1 MKRNVFYILFAA
13 VIAIIPAC
21 QKDNSD
27 QTTIL
32 EDKVKPQVSSP
43 CDSFSVKIDA
53 QVWPD
58 TSNLKANVSGGTAP
72 YAYQWSTGAQ
82 TQEAFVTASGTYS
95 VTVTDANGCTAI
107 TQTTINMVANPCAGF
122 KSGIEVDSAALGLIL
137 RAVPNGGTAPY
148 AYQWSTGAT
157 TQVVSATTSGTYTV
171 TVTDV
176 NGCTA
181 VQQITVNLAS
191 GPCAGFTNSIEVDS
205 AAVGL
210 ILRSKPNGGT
220 VPYAY
225 QWSTGATTQAV
236 TVTTF
241 GTYTVTATDANGC
254 TAAKAFTY

>member
-1 MKRNVFYILFAA
+1 MRQSLAQSLVETGCNLLGLHLQLLHVSCFSKKCAHCHTPRRTGVLEVTVSSNRRFFTFNVLKKMKRNVFYILFAA

-157 TQVVSATTSGTYTV
+157 TQVVRDRKSV
-171 TVTDV
+171 V
-176 NGCTA
+176 
-181 VQQITVNLAS
+181 
-191 GPCAGFTNSIEVDS
+191 
-205 AAVGL
+205 
-210 ILRSKPNGGT
+210 
-220 VPYAY
+220 
-225 QWSTGATTQAV
+225 
-236 TVTTF
+236 
-241 GTYTVTATDANGC
+241 
-254 TAAKAFTY
+254 